1 MMRSTALTAALSAA
15 LAALPTASPAQEV
28 SENIV
33 SATLR
38 AGWRTGT
45 GTQMAALELTLA
57 PGWKTYWRAPGEA
70 GIPPEFDWTGSQNIR
85 SVAVHWPSPEVFD
98 LNGMRTFGYRET
110 LVLPIEFRPADAGRP
125 VEVRARIDLGVCDD
139 ICVPMTVSVAG
150 ELATG
155 AAPDPVIR
163 AALADM
169 PEPAAKAGLS
179 AATCAAAPI
188 RDGLRL
194 TSRLDMPA
202 LGPEEIAVVELAD
215 RTVWVSSADT
225 RREGGELIATADLVP
240 AGAKPFTLDRSS
252 VRITVFGSAG
262 RVVEVQGCTG

>member
-1 MMRSTALTAALSAA
+1 MTSRIALTATLSAA
-15 LAALPTASPAQEV
+15 FAVFAFPAMAQEV
-28 SENIV
+28 PANIV

-38 AGWRTGT
+38 EGWRTGA

-70 GIPPEFDWTGSQNIR
+70 GIPPEFDWTGSRNIR
-85 SVAVHWPSPEVFD
+85 SVAFHWPSPEVFD
-98 LNGMRTFGYRET
+98 LNGMRIFGYRET
-110 LVLPIEFRPADAGRP
+110 LVLPIELSPADAGQP
-125 VEVRARIDLGVCDD
+125 IEVRARIDLGVCDD

-150 ELATG
+150 ELAPG

-194 TSRLDMPA
+194 TSRLDIPA

-215 RTVWVSSADT
+215 RTVWVSLADT

-240 AGAKPFTLDRSS
+240 AGATPFALDRSS
-252 VRITVFGSAG
+252 VRITVFGGAG